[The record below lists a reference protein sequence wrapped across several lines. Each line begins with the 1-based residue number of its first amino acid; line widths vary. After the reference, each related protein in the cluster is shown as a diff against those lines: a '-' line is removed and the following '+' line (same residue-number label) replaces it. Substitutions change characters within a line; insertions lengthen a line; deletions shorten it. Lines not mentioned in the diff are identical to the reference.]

1 VTSVFRTII
10 AGYDGSEEG
19 RDALALAGFI
29 AGESAERVVAATVA
43 EATITSRLPGH
54 AGGESAL
61 VDAARKVAVR
71 ASDEALVDP
80 AALEPTGLS
89 ASSAAAG
96 LHRLAETLRADL
108 VVAGSSHRGEIG
120 RLLIGSTAARL
131 LNGASCPV
139 AAAPRGFAKREHR
152 VVRAVGLAYDGSHES
167 RVALEG
173 AARLA
178 TEHAAAVR
186 VFTVVPPSGPEGYDG
201 PHVEV
206 EDLRRDHYRAILDD
220 ALKALPAEVRPEGR
234 LLSGEV
240 EEQLAEQANAS
251 LDVMV
256 VGSRAYG
263 PVRRVLLGST
273 STALMRSAR
282 CPVIVYP
289 RGVEPDGGE
298 LADAESAQPESQS

>member
-1 VTSVFRTII
+1 MTSVFRTII

-19 RDALALAGFI
+19 RDALALAGFL
-29 AGESAERVVAATVA
+29 AGESAEQVVAATVA
-43 EATITSRLPGH
+43 EATRIRLPGQ
-54 AGGESAL
+54 ARREKAL

-71 ASDEALVDP
+71 ASEEALVDP
-80 AALEPTGLS
+80 AALEPKGLS

-96 LHRLAETLRADL
+96 LHRLAETLSADL
-108 VVAGSSHRGEIG
+108 VVAGSSRRGEIG
-120 RLLIGSTAARL
+120 RLQIGSTAARL

-139 AAAPRGFAKREHR
+139 GAAPRGFAKREHR

-173 AARLA
+173 AAKLA
-178 TEHAAAVR
+178 AEHDAAVR
-186 VFTVVPPSGPEGYDG
+186 VFTVVPPSGPEGYDR

-206 EDLRRDHYRAILDD
+206 EELRRDRYRAILDD
-220 ALKALPAEVRPEGR
+220 ALKALPAVVRPEGR

-240 EEQLAEQANAS
+240 EKQLVEQANAS

-263 PVRRVLLGST
+263 PLRRVLLGST
-273 STALMRSAR
+273 SNALMSSAR

-289 RGVEPDGGE
+289 RGVEPDGTGYLGE
-298 LADAESAQPESQS
+298 GDRE

>member
-1 VTSVFRTII
+1 MFRRII

-19 RDALALAGFI
+19 RDALALAGFL
-29 AGESAERVVAATVA
+29 AGESAEQVIAATVA
-43 EATITSRLPGH
+43 EAAAPIRLPGH
-54 AGGESAL
+54 AGREDAL
-61 VDAARKVAVR
+61 GDAARRVAVQ
-71 ASDEALVDP
+71 ASEEALVDP
-80 AALEPTGLS
+80 AALEPHGLS

-96 LHRLAETLRADL
+96 LHRLAERVRADL
-108 VVAGSSHRGEIG
+108 VVTGSSHRGEIG
-120 RLLIGSTAARL
+120 RLLIGSTAAPL

-139 AAAPRGFAKREHR
+139 GAAPRGFAKREHR

-167 RVALEG
+167 RVALGG
-173 AARLA
+173 AAKLA
-178 TEHAAAVR
+178 AEHDAAVR
-186 VFTVVPPSGPEGYDG
+186 VFTVVPPSGPEGYDR

-206 EDLRRDHYRAILDD
+206 EELRRDRYRAILDD
-220 ALKALPAEVRPEGR
+220 ALKALPPAVRPEGK

-240 EEQLAEQANAS
+240 EEQLVEQANAS

-273 STALMRSAR
+273 STALMRSAG

-289 RGVEPDGGE
+289 RGMEPD
-298 LADAESAQPESQS
+298 DAPPRRPRSS

>member
-1 VTSVFRTII
+1 MTSVFRRII

-19 RDALALAGFI
+19 RDALALAGFL
-29 AGESAERVVAATVA
+29 AGESAEQVIAATVA
-43 EATITSRLPGH
+43 EAAAPIRLPGQ
-54 AGGESAL
+54 AGREDTLG
-61 VDAARKVAVR
+61 DAARRVAVQ
-71 ASDEALVDP
+71 ASEEALVDP
-80 AALEPTGLS
+80 AALEPHGLS

-96 LHRLAETLRADL
+96 LHRLAERVRADL
-108 VVAGSSHRGEIG
+108 VVTGSSHRGEIG

-139 AAAPRGFAKREHR
+139 GAAPRGFAKREHR

-167 RVALEG
+167 RVALGG
-173 AARLA
+173 AAKLA
-178 TEHAAAVR
+178 AEHDAAVR
-186 VFTVVPPSGPEGYDG
+186 VFTVVPPSGPEGYDR

-206 EDLRRDHYRAILDD
+206 QELRRDRYRAILDD
-220 ALKALPAEVRPEGR
+220 ALKALPPAVRPEGK

-240 EEQLAEQANAS
+240 EEQLVEQANAS

-273 STALMRSAR
+273 SNALMRSAR

-289 RGVEPDGGE
+289 RGVE
-298 LADAESAQPESQS
+298 AS